1 MSDSARIDAF
11 LQLGREQSASDIH
24 FAVGMPP
31 MLRLHGDIQPVRYRD
46 LTADE
51 CRSLIFEILNDEQK
65 KQFGEGVDL
74 DFSYSP
80 APGERYRFNVFR
92 KIGGIAAVVRIV
104 PTACST
110 LEQLGLPPVVKKLA
124 QAHQGLLLVTGAT
137 GSGKSTTLGAIID
150 HLNSTRKLNII
161 TLEDPVEFVHQ
172 SKSSLVVQREVG
184 SSVGSF
190 AEGLRAALRE
200 DPDVILVG
208 ELRDA
213 ETISMA
219 MMAAETGHLV
229 LGTLHTTSA
238 AKTLDRIIDSLP
250 AEQKAQGLLFLS
262 QNLRGVI
269 SQVLVKKADGRG
281 RKAIVEVMVLTPAI
295 SNLLLTGKQFQIPA
309 VMQTGKDTGMR
320 LLDQALLEAIQNKEV
335 DPDDAYLQSHDKKQF
350 QRFVTD
356 RRLVPQVAL
365 VGR

>member
-1 MSDSARIDAF
+1 VSQAARIDAF
-11 LQLGREQSASDIH
+11 LQLGREQNASDIH
-24 FAVGMPP
+24 LAVGMPP
-31 MLRLHGDIQPVRYRD
+31 VLRMHGEIQPVRYRD
-46 LTADE
+46 LSADE
-51 CRSLIFEILNDEQK
+51 CRSLIFEILSDEQRK
-65 KQFGEGVDL
+65 HFEAGHDL

-80 APGERYRFNVFR
+80 AEGERYRFNVFR
-92 KIGGIAAVVRIV
+92 KLGGIAAVVRIV
-104 PTACST
+104 PKAVST
-110 LEQLGLPPVVKKLA
+110 LDELGLPPVVRKLA
-124 QAHQGLLLVTGAT
+124 QSHQGLLLVTGAT
-137 GSGKSTTLGAIID
+137 GTGKSTTLGAIID
-150 HLNSTRKLNII
+150 HLNTTRKLNII
-161 TLEDPVEFVHQ
+161 TLEDPVEFMHR
-172 SKSSLVVQREVG
+172 SKMSLVVQREVG

-208 ELRDA
+208 ELRDP

-250 AEQKAQGLLFLS
+250 AEQKAQGLIFLS

-269 SQVLVKKADGRG
+269 SQVLVKKPDGRG
-281 RKAIVEVMVLTPAI
+281 RKAIVEVMVSTPAI

-309 VMQTGKDTGMR
+309 VMQTGKANGMC
-320 LLDQALLEAIQNKEV
+320 LLDQALLEAIQAKEV
-335 DPDDAYLQSHDKKQF
+335 DPDDAYLHANDKKLF

-356 RRLVPQVAL
+356 KRLVPQVAL
-365 VGR
+365 VR

>member
-1 MSDSARIDAF
+1 MARIDAF
-11 LQLGREQSASDIH
+11 LQLGREQNASDIH
-24 FAVGMPP
+24 LAVGLPP
-31 MLRLHGDIQPVRYRD
+31 MLRLFGEMQPVRFRD
-46 LTADE
+46 LNADE
-51 CRSLIFEILNDEQK
+51 CRALIAEILNEAQK
-65 KQFGEGVDL
+65 AEFDAGHDL

-92 KIGGIAAVVRIV
+92 KTGNIAAVIRIV
-104 PTACST
+104 PKSLTS
-110 LEQLGLPPVVKKLA
+110 LDDLGLPPVVKKLA

-137 GSGKSTTLGAIID
+137 GTGKSTTLAAIID

-161 TLEDPVEFVHQ
+161 TLEDPVEFLHQ
-172 SKSSLVVQREVG
+172 SKASLVVQREVG

-213 ETISMA
+213 ETIAMA

-250 AEQKAQGLLFLS
+250 AEQKAQGMLFLS
-262 QNLRGVI
+262 QHLRGVI

-281 RKAIVEVMVLTPAI
+281 RKAIVEVMVVTPAVA
-295 SNLLLTGKQFQIPA
+295 NLLLTGKQFQIPA
-309 VMQTGKDTGMR
+309 VMQTGKSAGMC
-320 LLDQALLEAIQNKEV
+320 LLDQSLLDAVQAKLV
-335 DPDDAYLQSHDKKQF
+335 DPDDAYLQANDKKLF

>member
-1 MSDSARIDAF
+1 VSARIDAF
-11 LQLGREQSASDIH
+11 LQLGREQGSSDIH
-24 FAVGMPP
+24 FAVGLPP
-31 MLRLHGDIQPVRYRD
+31 MLRLYGEIAPVRYRD

-51 CRSLIFEILNDEQK
+51 CRGLLYEILSDAQRSE
-65 KQFGEGVDL
+65 FEGGHDL

-80 APGERYRFNVFR
+80 ASGERFRFNVFR
-92 KIGGIAAVVRIV
+92 KAGGIAAVVRIV
-104 PTACST
+104 PKGVPGLDT
-110 LEQLGLPPVVKKLA
+110 LGLPPVVKKLA

-137 GSGKSTTLGAIID
+137 GTGKSTTLAAVID
-150 HLNSTRKLNII
+150 HLNANRKLNII
-161 TLEDPVEFVHQ
+161 TLEDPVEYVHQ
-172 SKSSLVVQREVG
+172 SKMSLVAQREVG

-208 ELRDA
+208 ELRDP

-219 MMAAETGHLV
+219 MTAAETGHLV

-238 AKTLDRIIDSLP
+238 AKTLDRIVDALP
-250 AEQKAQGLLFLS
+250 AEQKAQALVFLA
-262 QNLRGVI
+262 QNLRGVV
-269 SQVLVKKADGRG
+269 SQTLVRKPDGRG
-281 RKAIVEVMVLTPAI
+281 RKAIVEVMVMTPAI

-309 VMQTGKDTGMR
+309 SMQTGREHGMQ
-320 LLDQALLEAIQNKEV
+320 LMDQAMLDAVQKKEV
-335 DPDDAYLQSHDKKQF
+335 DPDDAYLQANDKRLF

-356 RRLVPQVAL
+356 RRLLPQVSL